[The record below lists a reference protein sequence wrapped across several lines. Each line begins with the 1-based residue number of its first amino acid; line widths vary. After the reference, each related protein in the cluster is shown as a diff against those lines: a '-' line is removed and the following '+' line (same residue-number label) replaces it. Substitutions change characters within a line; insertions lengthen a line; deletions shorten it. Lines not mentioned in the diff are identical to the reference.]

1 MNQEV
6 FARQILDHF
15 QLSRYFSF
23 VAGAELNG
31 ARNDKVDVLRYAL
44 QKTGA
49 DVSHSLMVGDRFHDV
64 VGGHAVGMKTV
75 GVLYGYGSRQELE
88 SVHADYICQSMTD
101 LQTTLLALGAEMRH

>member
-1 MNQEV
+1 MYCV
-6 FARQILDHF
+6 MPRF
-15 QLSRYFSF
+15 Q
-23 VAGAELNG
+23 
-31 ARNDKVDVLRYAL
+31 
-44 QKTGA
+44 
-49 DVSHSLMVGDRFHDV
+49 DV

>member
-1 MNQEV
+1 MFESGLSRVPQMLERLIEQGHRIHLATSKPEV

-44 QKTGA
+44 QETGA
-49 DVSHSLMVGDRFHDV
+49 DVSHSLMVGT
-64 VGGHAVGMKTV
+64 G
-75 GVLYGYGSRQELE
+75 
-88 SVHADYICQSMTD
+88 SMTWS
-101 LQTTLLALGAEMRH
+101 AAMPWA

>member
-1 MNQEV
+1 M
-6 FARQILDHF
+6 
-15 QLSRYFSF
+15 
-23 VAGAELNG
+23 AGAELNG

-44 QKTGA
+44 QETGA

-88 SVHADYICQSMTD
+88 AVHADYICQSMPD